1 MLQPARDAV
10 DQTRPNVSP
19 GGLFRLQLG
28 GDREQKLNEAASAVF
43 SLLRR
48 VAVSDD
54 EWPCEDDV
62 AGTAAWGLLVA
73 CSTAS
78 TPGSAQEGPA
88 NEMLVQTPALWS
100 GPLKPDSDHAADLMP
115 LPKGN
120 RRGSRN
126 RLISSSVKLSGGIF
140 RPRARAR
147 RATISRTAARSM
159 GNCVRRLFGRI
170 QFHHLSKVRRS

>member
-1 MLQPARDAV
+1 MLKPARDPV

-19 GGLFRLQLG
+19 GALFTLQLG

-54 EWPCEDDV
+54 EWPCEDDM

-78 TPGSAQEGPA
+78 TPGSAQEVA
-88 NEMLVQTPALWS
+88 VCRSLVT
-100 GPLKPDSDHAADLMP
+100 H
-115 LPKGN
+115 
-120 RRGSRN
+120 
-126 RLISSSVKLSGGIF
+126 
-140 RPRARAR
+140 
-147 RATISRTAARSM
+147 
-159 GNCVRRLFGRI
+159 
-170 QFHHLSKVRRS
+170 